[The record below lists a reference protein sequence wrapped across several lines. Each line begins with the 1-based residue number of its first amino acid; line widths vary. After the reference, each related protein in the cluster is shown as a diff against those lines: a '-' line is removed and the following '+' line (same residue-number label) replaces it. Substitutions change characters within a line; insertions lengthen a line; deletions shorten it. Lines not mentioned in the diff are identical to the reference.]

1 MIMISLENMFK
12 INVDGNFLTE
22 IHIKENDFVH
32 VLKLEKVDYETLVSS
47 LIGIKYNSDK
57 MQAIINNYLLDTD
70 DELVLQEFNDM
81 QGYRKHCKLIAKQIL
96 DSIK

>member
-1 MIMISLENMFK
+1 MISLENMFK

-22 IHIKENDFVH
+22 IHIKENDFVY

-57 MQAIINNYLLDTD
+57 MQAIINNYLLDAD
-70 DELVLQEFNDM
+70 DELVLQEFNEM

>member
-1 MIMISLENMFK
+1 MISLENMFK

>member
-22 IHIKENDFVH
+22 IHIKENDFVY

-57 MQAIINNYLLDTD
+57 MQAIINNYLLDAD
-70 DELVLQEFNDM
+70 DELVLQEFNAM

-96 DSIK
+96 ESIK